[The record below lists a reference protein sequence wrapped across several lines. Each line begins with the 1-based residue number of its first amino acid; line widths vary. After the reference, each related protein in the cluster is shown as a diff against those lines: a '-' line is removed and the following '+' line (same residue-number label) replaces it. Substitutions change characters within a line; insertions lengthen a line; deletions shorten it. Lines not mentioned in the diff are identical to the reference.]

1 MIVYEHQTK
10 KFRLR
15 TTDQTDVSLIL
26 SYIRKLAI
34 YEKLEHVMKATESSL
49 EISLFKDH
57 RAEVIIAEYEEK
69 PIGFALFFHNY
80 STFLGKANLYLED
93 LFIDPEYR
101 HRGFGR
107 MIFTYLAH
115 LALERGCERCDWMCL
130 NWNEPSIQFYKR
142 LGAKPLADWITFR
155 LDHEA
160 LIHLTQ

>member
-49 EISLFKDH
+49 ETSLFKEH

-115 LALERGCERCDWMCL
+115 LALERRRERFDWMCL